1 MKNRIVCIAALWLQM
16 ALGHAQ
22 VLQDSVAVSQQEEIE
37 YSTGNVVE
45 DYERQQADSIR
56 KAEEELEAEVRAWQE
71 ENERRIAEM
80 NARKK
85 DRPMFDVQTK
95 ILDGRH
101 YYRGDTFEK
110 GLFDHVGVSVGA
122 GVEQIM
128 EVNKKFH
135 INPLTMAHLGVV
147 KEFDPRHSLRLMASY
162 GFGYQ
167 RDKDIEFRQLI
178 GKLDY
183 MFNLSSYFDGYKP
196 DRLLNF
202 STVLG
207 VGYQTS
213 TFGASVKKKA
223 SALEAHAGLQLKFYA
238 GPKASLTLEPIIKI
252 AEDSYD
258 QSADLNWKKYD
269 IAYGANMYFTYYFNS
284 NLSKRKNAGEF
295 RIDYDDDKLKKEENG
310 RIVELEGRE
319 LYEAKMEQVND
330 LARQDE
336 EERRRV
342 FADDES
348 AGSWR
353 TPFFVDFSSG
363 INMVKL
369 EQFGLMDTRGAS
381 HGISVGKWFSSAIGL
396 RATGFF
402 SSYKWKETVIPA
414 TELTPAYHK
423 SWNGAYAGGNVEG
436 VVNLLGM
443 RRNYDWQSPVGLNL
457 LLGMGVGRM
466 TKIEEGSQLRCG
478 YVAYTGG
485 AQLWMRLSDDLRLFV
500 EPNYTRYSYKIP
512 YSNVDWNKQFSDEAI
527 SVRLGLTMMMN
538 TVEHKREK
546 EKAYGSDEVQEKR
559 VYAGIG
565 GGINSLFYK
574 GNYKNG
580 SNMNVNGMLYAGY
593 KFNKLHGVQLGFQY
607 TVNSESQLVE
617 YQDRNP
623 EYGFIS
629 TRTGLWKRTFFVGM
643 TSFDYALSLSSLFSG
658 YVPQQR
664 WELDLL
670 AGPAVALRF
679 GEKDKFATI
688 EHATGGNERAV
699 KNQADFSA
707 YFGLNGGLN
716 LKCRVSPR
724 LSAFML
730 PSFYYFPT
738 NEVFD
743 RELFMSNTLMFS
755 LNLGVQ
761 YVF

>member
-1 MKNRIVCIAALWLQM
+1 MRNRIVCIAALWLQM

-22 VLQDSVAVSQQEEIE
+22 VLQDSVAVIQQEELE
-37 YSTGNVVE
+37 YSSGNVVE

-56 KAEEELEAEVRAWQE
+56 RAEEQLEAELRAKQE

-80 NARKK
+80 NARKNNQ
-85 DRPMFDVQTK
+85 PLFDVQTK

-110 GLFDHVGVSVGA
+110 GLLNHLGISAGA
-122 GVEQIM
+122 GVEQIA
-128 EVNKKFH
+128 EVRDKFH
-135 INPLTMAHLGVV
+135 INPLTMLHLGVV
-147 KEFDPRHSLRLMASY
+147 KEFDPRNSLRLMASY

-167 RDKDIEFRQLI
+167 RDKDIEFKQLI

-183 MFNLSSYFDGYKP
+183 MFNLSSYFDGYRP
-196 DRLLNF
+196 DRLLNI

-213 TFGASVKKKA
+213 TFGASVKKKE
-223 SALEAHAGLQLKFYA
+223 SALEAHAGLQFKFYA
-238 GPKASLTLEPIIKI
+238 GPKASLSVEPVIKI

-258 QSADLNWKKYD
+258 QSGDLNWKKFD
-269 IAYGANMYFTYYFNS
+269 LAYGANMYFTYYFNS
-284 NLSKRKNAGEF
+284 NLSKKKNAGDF
-295 RIDYDDDKLKKEENG
+295 RINYDDEKLTKLENG
-310 RIVELEGRE
+310 RRVALEGRE
-319 LYEAKMEQVND
+319 LYEAKMAQVND
-330 LARQDE
+330 TARQNE
-336 EERRRV
+336 EDRNRI
-342 FADDES
+342 FADDADAS
-348 AGSWR
+348 GWR

-363 INMVKL
+363 INMVNL
-369 EQFGLMDTRGAS
+369 DQLGLMDTRGAS
-381 HGISVGKWFSSAIGL
+381 HGISVGKWFSSAIGV

-402 SSYKWKETVIPA
+402 SSYKWKEIVTPP
-414 TELTPAYHK
+414 TTLTPAYHK
-423 SWNGAYAGGNVEG
+423 TWNGAYAGCNVEG
-436 VVNLLGM
+436 IVNVLGM
-443 RRNYDWQSPVGLNL
+443 RRDYNWQSPVGLNL
-457 LLGMGVGRM
+457 LLGMGFGRM
-466 TKIEEGSQLRCG
+466 TKLEEGSQLRCG

-485 AQLWMRLSDDLRLFV
+485 AQLWMRLSDDLHLFV
-500 EPNYTRYSYKIP
+500 EPAYTRYSYKIP
-512 YSNVDWNKQFSDEAI
+512 YSNVDWNKQFSDEAM
-527 SVRLGLTMMMN
+527 SLRLGVTMMMN
-538 TVEHKREK
+538 TAEHKQKVE
-546 EKAYGSDEVQEKR
+546 EVHDTETMPNR
-559 VYAGIG
+559 LYAGIG
-565 GGINSLFYK
+565 GGVNTLFYK
-574 GNYKNG
+574 NNYKNG
-580 SNMNVNGMLYAGY
+580 SNINVNGLLYAGY
-593 KFNKLHGVQLGFQY
+593 NFNQLHGAQFNFQY
-607 TVNSESQLVE
+607 VVNSESQLVD
-617 YQDRNP
+617 YWDRNP
-623 EYGFIS
+623 DYGFIS

-643 TSFDYALSLSSLFSG
+643 ASFNYALSLSTLFSG
-658 YVPQQR
+658 YAPGQR
-664 WELDLL
+664 WSLDLL

-699 KNQADFSA
+699 KDQADFSA

-738 NEVFD
+738 NEIFD